1 MPDLRR
7 FSLLSLLALVAA
19 FGLAACGSD
28 DAEFDRAAAEDQ
40 AVEEVEDRDAEA
52 EDASCDEPDPIEDGE
67 EFDCEVELENGEEV
81 TVAGE
86 ITNDDGDFRL
96 RVDREELAQAQGE
109 DEGGE
114 TTTPEDEGG
123 GGGEATGVPA
133 ELESTI
139 RDFQNAVIDNDA
151 SGACVELSDPALER
165 EFGGFT
171 ECLSE
176 FESSAPEGS
185 SRGDDLVIQE
195 VNVTGEEATARVLNP
210 GTGVTSEIKLI
221 DEGGTTGWA
230 IDQL

>member
-195 VNVTGEEATARVLNP
+195 VNVTGDEATANVLNP

>member
-7 FSLLSLLALVAA
+7 FSLLSLLALIAA
-19 FGLAACGSD
+19 FALAACGSD
-28 DAEFDRAAAEDQ
+28 DPEFDRAAAVDE
-40 AVEEVEDRDAEA
+40 ATELVEDEDLEVDDAK
-52 EDASCDEPDPIEDGE
+52 CDEPDEVADGE
-67 EFDCEVELENGEEV
+67 EFECDVEIEGGEEV
-81 TVAGE
+81 TVEGE

-96 RVDREELAQAQGE
+96 RVDNEEIAQAQGG

-114 TTTPEDEGG
+114 TTTPDEGG
-123 GGGEATGVPA
+123 GGEAANVPA
-133 ELESTI
+133 ELEETI

-176 FESSAPEGS
+176 FESTAPSGS

-195 VNVTGEEATARVLNP
+195 VSVSGDSATASVLNP

-230 IDQL
+230 IDEL

>member
-7 FSLLSLLALVAA
+7 FSLLSLLALIAA

-28 DAEFDRAAAEDQ
+28 DAEFDRAAAEEQ

-52 EDASCDEPDPIEDGE
+52 DDAKCDEPDPVEDGE
-67 EFDCEVELENGEEV
+67 EFECEVELENGEEV
-81 TVAGE
+81 TVEGE
-86 ITNDDGDFRL
+86 IRGDDGDFRL
-96 RVDREELAQAQGE
+96 RVDRDELAQAQGG
-109 DEGGE
+109 DEGGD
-114 TTTPEDEGG
+114 TTTPED
-123 GGGEATGVPA
+123 GGEEATNVPA
-133 ELESTI
+133 ELEETI
-139 RDFQNAVIDNDA
+139 RDFQNAVIDDDA

-176 FESSAPEGS
+176 FESSAPSGS

-195 VNVTGEEATARVLNP
+195 VNVSGDSATASVLNP

-230 IDQL
+230 IDEL